1 MPSKPTY
8 EELEQRVQALE
19 QAECKNNWATEVL
32 GERIVSL
39 SLSSENREQIDFED
53 LFELEDLQRLQDD
66 FARATGVASIITLPD
81 GTPLTQP
88 TNFSRLCNDI
98 IRKTEKGLVNCYNS
112 DAAIGRQSLDGPT
125 IQPCLSCGMWDAGA
139 AISVGGKHIANWLI
153 GQVRDES
160 QTEGKIREYAEEI
173 DTDVEEAVVAFR
185 EIPVLSRERF
195 KQIAQALFTLANQLS
210 ATAYQS
216 VLRARIMAKSQL
228 AEKERRRLEQDYQ
241 SLFREMMDGFSLNEI
256 ICDEQGKP
264 ENYRFLAVNPSFERI
279 TGLKGADIVGM
290 TVLEVLPNME
300 QQWIETFGHVAL
312 TGEPAFFENYSVELD
327 KHFAV
332 TSYQPAANQ
341 FACIFSDITDRKKAE
356 QERIRF
362 TADLAAKNEELE
374 QMVYVVSH
382 DLRSPLVNIDGYSR
396 ELDFSI
402 GDLQRTLT
410 SVAITEIPQEI
421 APILDEDIP
430 EAIRFI
436 RTSAAKMDILLSG
449 LLRLSRSGRE
459 KVTIE
464 TLDMNDLI
472 TKVIGAT
479 EFQIK
484 EAGVT
489 LEVDILPTCLGDVHQ
504 INQVFSNIIG
514 NAMKYLDPQR
524 PGTIKIS
531 GRVEREQSVYCIE
544 DNGIGMDQA
553 HLNKIFEIFHQLD
566 PMHSKGEGLGLTIV
580 KRVLDGLDG
589 TVWPESKIGIGTRFY
604 VALPTGKI
612 ETQSKLREKC

>member
-8 EELEQRVQALE
+8 EELELRVQELE
-19 QAECKNNWATEVL
+19 QAECKHNRVTEVL
-32 GERIVSL
+32 GEHIVSL
-39 SLSSENREQIDFED
+39 SLSPENPEKINFED
-53 LFELEDLQRLQDD
+53 LFKLEDIQRIQDD
-66 FARATGVASIITLPD
+66 FARATGVASIITIPD
-81 GTPLTQP
+81 GTPITQP

-98 IRKTEKGLVNCYNS
+98 IRKTEKGLANCYKS
-112 DAAIGRQSLDGPT
+112 DAAIGRLSLDGPT

-160 QTEGKIREYAEEI
+160 HTEEKIREYAKQI
-173 DTDVEEAVVAFR
+173 DTDVEDAVEAFH
-185 EIPVLSRERF
+185 EIPVLSSDRF

-216 VLRARIMAKSQL
+216 VLRARIMAKSQQ

-241 SLFREMMDGFSLNEI
+241 ALFREIMDGFALNEI
-256 ICDEQGKP
+256 ICDELGQP
-264 ENYRFLAVNPSFERI
+264 VDYRFLAVNPSFERMTNLTANEI
-279 TGLKGADIVGM
+279 LGR
-290 TVLEVLPNME
+290 TVLEILPNTE
-300 QQWIETFGHVAL
+300 KHWIETFGHVAL

-332 TSYQPAANQ
+332 TAYQPVANQ
-341 FACIFSDITDRKKAE
+341 FACIFSDITDRKRT
-356 QERIRF
+356 ERERTRF
-362 TADLAAKNEELE
+362 TADLAAKNVELE

-402 GDLQRTLT
+402 KDLQHTLT
-410 SVAITEIPQEI
+410 TTKAIEIPQAM
-421 APILDEDIP
+421 APFLEEDIP
-430 EAIRFI
+430 EALRFI
-436 RTSAAKMDILLSG
+436 RTSAAKMDTLLSG
-449 LLRLSRSGRE
+449 LLRLSRSGRT

-464 TLDMNDLI
+464 VLDTNSLI
-472 TKVIGAT
+472 SKVIETT
-479 EFQIK
+479 EYQIK

-489 LEVDILPTCLGDVHQ
+489 LEVDILPTCLGDVAQ
-504 INQVFSNIIG
+504 VNQVFSNILE

-524 PGTIKIS
+524 PGAIKIS
-531 GRVEREQSVYCIE
+531 GRVEGEQSIYCIE

-580 KRVLDGLDG
+580 KRILDRLDGA
-589 TVWPESKIGIGTRFY
+589 VWPESKIGIGSHFY
-604 VALPTGKI
+604 VALPTGKPCI
-612 ETQSKLREKC
+612 ISHQ